1 MFYTKKLCF
10 LYLYKF
16 RNVAATTP
24 SVIFI
29 QLRTLS
35 HPRLEQLWKPKN
47 RVLLLVWEK
56 SCRFTK
62 KMCPDCTLM
71 CFGRFFASPE
81 LCVCSNWH
89 GDPSG
94 SSRSCTQ
101 WRRATRT
108 SDSSSPSS
116 SWACS
121 SLAACSTTLRTGSL
135 TLDSTASPRFEA
147 FQRAKESC
155 FYNIEWTPPKFY
167 PFSVFFFNLKV
178 YFLRAAHFRVCGGV
192 YKPSPPLVTGTSQ
205 WRRLRANCSL
215 PWLPC
220 AGSLSW
226 PCPYPSWST
235 TLPVCFEI
243 KSRVLISLIDIF
255 YLQWSTYTTG
265 SK

>member
-1 MFYTKKLCF
+1 M
-10 LYLYKF
+10 
-16 RNVAATTP
+16 
-24 SVIFI
+24 IFI

-62 KMCPDCTLM
+62 KMCPDYTLL

-167 PFSVFFFNLKV
+167 PFSVFFLFKNVFPPCCPFQGMWWGLQTLTSVGYGDFPVETIAGKLLAAMTAV
-178 YFLRAAHFRVCGGV
+178 CGVLVMALPIPIVVDNFAGLLWNQIKSFDFIDWYFLSSMI
-192 YKPSPPLVTGTSQ
+192 YIYY
-205 WRRLRANCSL
+205 W
-215 PWLPC
+215 
-220 AGSLSW
+220 
-226 PCPYPSWST
+226 
-235 TLPVCFEI
+235 
-243 KSRVLISLIDIF
+243 
-255 YLQWSTYTTG
+255 
-265 SK
+265 